1 MFQTDPVK
9 IYQRKWIV
17 GGWMKRS
24 EIRKA
29 LEAWFDVERYEAIE
43 KLTLQQFYVEVE

>member
-1 MFQTDPVK
+1 
-9 IYQRKWIV
+9 
-17 GGWMKRS
+17 MKRS

-43 KLTLQQFYVEVE
+43 KLTLQHFYVEV

>member
-1 MFQTDPVK
+1 
-9 IYQRKWIV
+9 
-17 GGWMKRS
+17 MKRS

-43 KLTLQQFYVEVE
+43 KLTLQQFYVLRLSGASWLTECC

>member
-1 MFQTDPVK
+1 
-9 IYQRKWIV
+9 
-17 GGWMKRS
+17 MKRS

-43 KLTLQQFYVEVE
+43 KLTLQHFYVEVSGASWLTECC

>member
-1 MFQTDPVK
+1 
-9 IYQRKWIV
+9 
-17 GGWMKRS
+17 MKRS

-43 KLTLQQFYVEVE
+43 KLTLQQFYVEVERLQDVVESEHHTDL

>member
-1 MFQTDPVK
+1 
-9 IYQRKWIV
+9 
-17 GGWMKRS
+17 MKRS

-43 KLTLQQFYVEVE
+43 KLTFEVVY